1 MKRGKEDIISQL
13 QEAVKKQNDLI
24 KSQQRVISYWQDQ
37 ALMLLDR
44 DIYEAIYGE
53 PHREMIEVRDLGSE
67 K

>member
-24 KSQQRVISYWQDQ
+24 KSQQKVISYWQDQ

-44 DIYEAIYGE
+44 DIHEAIYDG
-53 PHREMIEVRDLGSE
+53 PRREMIEVRDLGSE
-67 K
+67 